1 MARQLSFSKYE
12 QELRP
17 ELRQNLN
24 IAESTEDVKKFFVYT
39 IQKLFGRVLEGKE
52 AFTYEDIRLDP
63 QEQSGFIISEKLLGD
78 PDFATVWSNS
88 DLYNIVKRIAD
99 AAGNRAGARSVHPV
113 GRRLEGTTLE
123 QSRPFLWGGSRS
135 HAANTCRE
143 RAAEKSNAARSAR
156 LRCGRGR
163 RPARRGPA
171 ADRGERRALPSAVVA
186 PRASGSSA

>member
-63 QEQSGFIISEKLLGD
+63 QEQSGFIISDKLLGD
-78 PDFATVWSNS
+78 PEFASVWSNS
-88 DLYNIVKRIAD
+88 DLVITSYSIHYTKLYDLTIFHLRIVAM
-99 AAGNRAGARSVHPV
+99 
-113 GRRLEGTTLE
+113 LL
-123 QSRPFLWGGSRS
+123 
-135 HAANTCRE
+135 
-143 RAAEKSNAARSAR
+143 
-156 LRCGRGR
+156 
-163 RPARRGPA
+163 
-171 ADRGERRALPSAVVA
+171 
-186 PRASGSSA
+186 